1 MSRVS
6 YFYNYLVF
14 LTEMLSILLSQG
26 EPINTCASDPKYC
39 PTAEDL
45 ATITALEV
53 WAEGSAGAFH
63 LDLQSIGAV

>member
-1 MSRVS
+1 MPTDLAPKEQLIPSFR
-6 YFYNYLVF
+6 FKN
-14 LTEMLSILLSQG
+14 TKPQG

-53 WAEGSAGAFH
+53 WAEGSEGTFH